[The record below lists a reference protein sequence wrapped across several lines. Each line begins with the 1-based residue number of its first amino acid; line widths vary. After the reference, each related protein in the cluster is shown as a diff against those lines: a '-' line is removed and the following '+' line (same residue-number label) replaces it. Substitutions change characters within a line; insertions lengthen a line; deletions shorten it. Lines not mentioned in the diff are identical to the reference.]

1 VIDLVS
7 APGVTPPAWDPGSP
21 ETEVWLDSQGREC
34 AYGSF
39 VGDECWMHVRGIG
52 SFRLEEDGVSAAA
65 VPMPDVPIELVED
78 TYYRTVLPMAL
89 QMSGREVLHAS
100 AVVTPQGVLALCAVS
115 ETGKSTLAYALMRH
129 GNPLYADDA
138 VVFEMRG
145 EAPGLVRI
153 PFAVRLRSPSAI
165 HFGTASKEQVMVVS
179 EPAPA
184 VASEFP
190 MSAICVLER
199 LDALERHP
207 DSDAGEPGATAV
219 VNSELLSPAAAF
231 TAVLPHAYCFTLRN
245 PERKA
250 LMMRQYFRLV
260 AAVPVYRV
268 RFRPGLHY
276 LPAIV
281 DELERLLEPR
291 DDITANETAALV

>member
-1 VIDLVS
+1 MNLVYAS
-7 APGVTPPAWDPGSP
+7 DVTPPVWDPGSQ

-34 AYGSF
+34 AYGRF

-52 SFRLEEDGVSAAA
+52 SFRLEEDGVSATA
-65 VPMPDVPIELVED
+65 VPMPDIPIELVED

-89 QMSGREVLHAS
+89 QLSGREVLHAS

-145 EAPGLVRI
+145 ETPSLVRI
-153 PFAVRLRSPSAI
+153 PFAVRLRRPSAI
-165 HFGTASKEQVMVVS
+165 HFGTASKEQVMVAS
-179 EPAPA
+179 ESAPA
-184 VASEFP
+184 LASEFP

-199 LDALERHP
+199 MDALEQQAG
-207 DSDAGEPGATAV
+207 SYAGEPGTTAV

-231 TAVLPHAYCFTLRN
+231 TAVLPHAYCFTMRD

-268 RFRPGLHY
+268 RFRPGLQH

-281 DELERLLEPR
+281 DELERLLEFR
-291 DDITANETAALV
+291 GDNTSNGAAALV